1 MERGTTISTWTPPS
15 YVHVV
20 DLSHMLPVSLWSS
33 NVATDGI
40 TMEWVKSS
48 KGRDKTL
55 VPPHTTCLSASA
67 WVSAYVMKGLCL
79 FFEKTCVCVCV
90 CVCRS
95 VAFYEWPGVMNQR
108 DREVLKGTAA
118 SSPSTTTT
126 APCVCRPTLPR
137 LEYTARVGERANQA
151 GGGWGGEWSMERGE
165 SEQSKQT
172 MWKDEHFTVWRTFRL
187 FQIDMGQ
194 IVLNAKLKPKNMHC
208 DEAVL
213 IPPCAWRLS
222 GGQWIWHPLWL
233 CQSQKHPDDST
244 TAHNGPSTCCLLK
257 NYFNP
262 FRYHCISHL
271 FNNMCQKKTRNPSPS
286 NDLPFLF
293 MCLRRL
299 ESTTNPIF
307 NSKLNRTKNN

>member
-1 MERGTTISTWTPPS
+1 MCTLLTFPICYLSRSDHLMLRQMALQWSEWKAPRGVTKHWSHRIQRVCQRPPE
-15 YVHVV
+15 Y
-20 DLSHMLPVSLWSS
+20 LHMSWKAYAYSL
-33 NVATDGI
+33 
-40 TMEWVKSS
+40 K
-48 KGRDKTL
+48 RR
-55 VPPHTTCLSASA
+55 
-67 WVSAYVMKGLCL
+67 
-79 FFEKTCVCVCV
+79 VCVCV